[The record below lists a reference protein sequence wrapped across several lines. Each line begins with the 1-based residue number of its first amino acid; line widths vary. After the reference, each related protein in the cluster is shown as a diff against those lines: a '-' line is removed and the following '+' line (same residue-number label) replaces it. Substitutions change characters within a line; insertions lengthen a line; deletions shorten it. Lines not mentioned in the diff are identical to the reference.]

1 MSPLP
6 AAAAAPAAKTLV
18 LLLKGNCVCLIESF
32 LRVAQSQTKCDAA
45 GLSEAIDF
53 LQNSINPVNNGAAR
67 RAVHTVN
74 IVAARRPP
82 VMWF

>member
-6 AAAAAPAAKTLV
+6 VAAPAAKTSLP
-18 LLLKGNCVCLIESF
+18 LLKGNCVCLIESF
-32 LRVAQSQTKCDAA
+32 LQVAQSQPKYDAT

-67 RAVHTVN
+67 RTIRTVN
-74 IVAARRPP
+74 IVAECRPSL
-82 VMWF
+82 